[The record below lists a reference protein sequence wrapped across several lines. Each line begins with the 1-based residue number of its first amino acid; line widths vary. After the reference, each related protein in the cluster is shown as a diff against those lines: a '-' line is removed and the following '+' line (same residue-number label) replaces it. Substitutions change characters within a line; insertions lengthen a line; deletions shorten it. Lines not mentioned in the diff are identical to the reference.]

1 MLLSENFKQYEF
13 ECHCGKCEIILPPAE
28 LLTVLEDV
36 REHFGR
42 PVTII
47 SGYRCPVH
55 NARVDGRKG
64 SKHKKGTAGDIA
76 VSGVA
81 PKKVQKYLLKK
92 YPKKYGIGRY
102 ATFTHIDVRKNR
114 ARW

>member
-1 MLLSENFKQYEF
+1 MKLSKHFNKYEF
-13 ECHCGKCEIILPPAE
+13 ECHCGKCEIILPPKE

-36 REHFGR
+36 RSNFNR
-42 PVTII
+42 PVTIV
-47 SGYRCPVH
+47 SGYRCDKH
-55 NARVDGRKG
+55 NSNVGGAKG
-64 SKHKKGTAGDIA
+64 SKHKKGKAGDIV

-81 PKKVQKYLLKK
+81 PKKVQKYLLGK
-92 YPKKYGIGRY
+92 YPDKYGIGRY